1 MKAKALSLK
10 QDSSFAELYT
20 SFELRWHRLRGK
32 DVWWVFYTLKLLLR
46 KMSWGS
52 LLVELK
58 GAGSFRLQKM
68 REKVSFSISLKYHSF
83 KYLCDKRFNRLRFGV
98 LVFQK
103 CMEDLNGPAHQKEEK
118 NSPLERRKWCS
129 KVLKN
134 TVHKTSTI
142 NWVSYNLKGNE
153 WLILKKKLNK
163 LTSCTSNWSCQW
175 QT

>member
-10 QDSSFAELYT
+10 QDSSFAELCT
-20 SFELRWHRLRGK
+20 FFELRWHCLRGK

-58 GAGSFRLQKM
+58 GGGSFRLQKM

-98 LVFQK
+98 LFFQK
-103 CMEDLNGPAHQKEEK
+103 CMEDLNGPTHQKEERKEKK
-118 NSPLERRKWCS
+118 NLLGRRKWCS
-129 KVLKN
+129 KLLKSIFHKIVSIN
-134 TVHKTSTI
+134 TTFS
-142 NWVSYNLKGNE
+142 
-153 WLILKKKLNK
+153 ILKEINNWNSKL
-163 LTSCTSNWSCQW
+163 S
-175 QT
+175 

>member
-1 MKAKALSLK
+1 MSVEIDYFLLISRFSYSHSVHKNRFDFLGIKYKMKAKALSLK
-10 QDSSFAELYT
+10 QDSSFAELCT
-20 SFELRWHRLRGK
+20 SFELRWHCLRGK

-58 GAGSFRLQKM
+58 GGGSFRLQKT

-103 CMEDLNGPAHQKEEK
+103 CM
-118 NSPLERRKWCS
+118 
-129 KVLKN
+129 
-134 TVHKTSTI
+134 
-142 NWVSYNLKGNE
+142 
-153 WLILKKKLNK
+153 
-163 LTSCTSNWSCQW
+163 
-175 QT
+175 